1 MTAVVATRSPV
12 GIRPRL
18 LAGLA
23 AEGPTGL
30 VEHEVIFG
38 PLPLGWR
45 PSRLIDSVER
55 SGLVGR
61 GGAGF
66 PTGRKLRSVAD
77 GRRSAV
83 VVANGAEGEPASAKD
98 RFLLTW
104 TPHLV
109 MDGIT
114 VAAHAVGAT
123 EAYLVLHHSA
133 TRLGAALQ
141 AAAETR
147 NVAGIDPLHLER
159 AVGDRAVPVVRPR
172 PADVRPAAPA

>member
-23 AEGPTGL
+23 AGGPTGL

-45 PSRLIDSVER
+45 PSRLIDAVER

-66 PTGRKLRSVAD
+66 PTGRKLC
-77 GRRSAV
+77 
-83 VVANGAEGEPASAKD
+83 
-98 RFLLTW
+98 
-104 TPHLV
+104 
-109 MDGIT
+109 
-114 VAAHAVGAT
+114 
-123 EAYLVLHHSA
+123 
-133 TRLGAALQ
+133 
-141 AAAETR
+141 
-147 NVAGIDPLHLER
+147 
-159 AVGDRAVPVVRPR
+159 
-172 PADVRPAAPA
+172 